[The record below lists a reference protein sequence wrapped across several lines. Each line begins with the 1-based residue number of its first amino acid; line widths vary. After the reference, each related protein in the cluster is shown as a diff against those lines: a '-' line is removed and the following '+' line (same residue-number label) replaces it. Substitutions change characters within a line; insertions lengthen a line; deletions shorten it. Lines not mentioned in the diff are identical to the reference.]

1 MKSKLSIMLAAK
13 RNEKQLTKKK
23 QTAELM
29 GVTPMYYARFE
40 NNNLPPS
47 KRNLDFF
54 ADFLEMD
61 KDELWNIIEEEKKMK
76 L

>member
-1 MKSKLSIMLAAK
+1 MKSKLSIILAAK
-13 RNEKQLTKKK
+13 RNEKQLTKK
-23 QTAELM
+23 QTSELM

-40 NNNLPPS
+40 NNNLTPS
-47 KRNLDFF
+47 KRNLFFF

>member
-1 MKSKLSIMLAAK
+1 
-13 RNEKQLTKKK
+13 
-23 QTAELM
+23 M

-40 NNNLPPS
+40 NNNLTPS

-61 KDELWNIIEEEKKMK
+61 KEELWNIIEEEKKDK

>member
-1 MKSKLSIMLAAK
+1 MKSKLSIILAAK
-13 RNEKQLTKKK
+13 RNEKQLTKK
-23 QTAELM
+23 QTSELM

-40 NNNLPPS
+40 NNNLTPS
-47 KRNLDFF
+47 KRNLDFCR
-54 ADFLEMD
+54 FLEMD

>member
-13 RNEKQLTKKK
+13 RNEKRFTKK

-29 GVTPMYYARFE
+29 GVTLMYYACFE
-40 NNNLPPS
+40 NNNLIPS
-47 KRNLDFF
+47 KRNRDFF

-61 KDELWNIIEEEKKMK
+61 RDELWNIIEEEKKMK